1 MELSLSKKQMSKI
14 EYECNLLRITI
25 QQLYVVA
32 PHLFHEGVTAANTVV
47 SEVNQ
52 FEELKEKAK
61 GVLQSFDSEEFHSFY

>member
-1 MELSLSKKQMSKI
+1 MELELSKKQMSKI

-32 PHLFHEGVTAANTVV
+32 PHLFHEGITAANTVI

-61 GVLQSFDSEEFHSFY
+61 KVLKSFDSEEFHSFY

>member
-1 MELSLSKKQMSKI
+1 MELELSKKQMSKI

-25 QQLYVVA
+25 QQLYIVA
-32 PHLFHEGVTAANTVV
+32 PHLFHEGITAANTVI

-61 GVLQSFDSEEFHSFY
+61 EVLKSFDSEEFHSFY

>member
-1 MELSLSKKQMSKI
+1 MELELSKKQMSKI

-32 PHLFHEGVTAANTVV
+32 PHLFHEGITAANTVV

-52 FEELKEKAK
+52 FGELKEKAK
-61 GVLQSFDSEEFHSFY
+61 EVLQSFDSEEFHSFY